1 MWIWIVTAGI
11 HIQVSDLFSHIS
23 VHRIGRTGRCG
34 NRGTATTFINKGVGM
49 SHYIYMIKLV
59 TVLYLY
65 ILLTMLFSV
74 AEESILLDL
83 KHLLREAKQKIPPFL
98 ANMQSE
104 NEKYLDIGGKLSWQ
118 LTKKYVIL
126 IGRIS
131 RVVILDLLV
140 VMMVS
145 FGMCLLQ
152 ARLAA
157 PTVEA
162 WDIVSQTVPNWRQ
175 SRQNRRRISV
185 AVTTWPTAVRTTEW
199 ISRRCGSCREG
210 DMSSQRLMDR
220 RCEYKM
226 TIGSRTLEVLQ

>member
-1 MWIWIVTAGI
+1 MYFWRYNIICEFELLQLV
-11 HIQVSDLFSHIS
+11 
-23 VHRIGRTGRCG
+23 
-34 NRGTATTFINKGVGM
+34 
-49 SHYIYMIKLV
+49 YIYKSVIYFLTFQSIELVELVAVEIEEQPQRSSTRELVCHITCTFNMIKLV

-145 FGMCLLQ
+145 LVCVCYRRGWLLLLW
-152 ARLAA
+152 RLG
-157 PTVEA
+157 TSYRRL
-162 WDIVSQTVPNWRQ
+162 SQTGGNPDKTG
-175 SRQNRRRISV
+175 
-185 AVTTWPTAVRTTEW
+185 A
-199 ISRRCGSCREG
+199 
-210 DMSSQRLMDR
+210 
-220 RCEYKM
+220 EYR
-226 TIGSRTLEVLQ
+226 SP

>member
-1 MWIWIVTAGI
+1 MYFWRYNIICEFELLQLV
-11 HIQVSDLFSHIS
+11 
-23 VHRIGRTGRCG
+23 
-34 NRGTATTFINKGVGM
+34 
-49 SHYIYMIKLV
+49 YIYKSVIYFLTFQSIELVELVAVEIVEQPQRLSTRESVCHITCTFNMIKLV

-157 PTVEA
+157 PTVED

-175 SRQNRRRISV
+175 SRQNRRRTSV
-185 AVTTWPTAVRTTEW
+185 AVTTWPTAVRTTE
-199 ISRRCGSCREG
+199 
-210 DMSSQRLMDR
+210 
-220 RCEYKM
+220 
-226 TIGSRTLEVLQ
+226 